1 MKSWVTIRKVCSAMV
16 VDTSAISAILF
27 GESEGPAFLRVLAG
41 QERKFMSAFT
51 RLEVSTVVEVRK
63 GDAGTKA
70 LAELVT
76 TSGIDKIPFDIVQAE
91 LALDAWRRYG
101 KGRHPAG
108 LNLGDC
114 AAYVLAR
121 FTGESLLYKGENFSK
136 TDVAR
141 AVYPPPFS

>member
-1 MKSWVTIRKVCSAMV
+1 MV

-27 GESEGPAFLRVLAG
+27 GEAEGPVFLRALAG
-41 QERKFMSAFT
+41 PERKFMSAFT
-51 RLEVSTVVEVRK
+51 RLEASIVVEARK

-70 LAELVT
+70 LSELVAA
-76 TSGIDKIPFDIVQAE
+76 SGIDTVPFDTGQAE

-114 AAYVLAR
+114 AAYALSR
-121 FTGESLLYKGENFSK
+121 FTCEPLLYKGEDFPL
-136 TDVAR
+136 TDVVG
-141 AVYPPPFS
+141 AVYPD